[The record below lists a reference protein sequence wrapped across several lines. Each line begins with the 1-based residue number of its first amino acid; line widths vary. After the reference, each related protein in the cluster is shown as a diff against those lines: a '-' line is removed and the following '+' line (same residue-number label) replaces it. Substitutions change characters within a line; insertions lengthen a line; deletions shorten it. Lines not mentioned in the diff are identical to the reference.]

1 MSQGSTIPNAR
12 SSTITSLTVHPPT
25 WSSHPRMDKSAI
37 ANCTFDS
44 LTSSTVIDHSRLTSS
59 TLSTSSTEP
68 GKSSIDRS
76 ALDNA
81 YVTDSHLD
89 RSTIKYA
96 TVTLSHLD
104 RSAVTGPD
112 TIVSDSLI
120 DRSNLTNCTVSNR
133 CVIERTAASNCIF
146 SDKSNV
152 SRCQANFSSITKGT
166 KAERSVFQNTNIEAS
181 KVERSNFNNCDIVN
195 CRLERT
201 VFKGMKLRNGRWE
214 RGNLVGK
221 MGDEEV
227 VAENIEVAQ
236 GREMREKQEM
246 GTLQEPLQPERPE
259 QYPRDEKTMVFLTL
273 YDCDWD
279 C

>member
-1 MSQGSTIPNAR
+1 M
-12 SSTITSLTVHPPT
+12 
-25 WSSHPRMDKSAI
+25 
-37 ANCTFDS
+37 
-44 LTSSTVIDHSRLTSS
+44 
-59 TLSTSSTEP
+59 
-68 GKSSIDRS
+68 
-76 ALDNA
+76 
-81 YVTDSHLD
+81 
-89 RSTIKYA
+89 
-96 TVTLSHLD
+96 TLSHLD

-259 QYPRDEKTMVFLTL
+259 QYPRDEKTMQPDAPSSLLINIMHSSDITPTEDEKKEHLVTSPISESGTASSGVGWSTGLEDTDPQMET
-273 YDCDWD
+273 YDGPKIETPPPAYAD
-279 C
+279 